1 MSQMLAEIEEQPA
14 ALERTLAEELASAR
28 ELALR
33 FAAKPPRMVVLI
45 ARGTSDN
52 AATFGRYLIEIT
64 TGLPVSLAAPSVTT
78 LYGVSLKLEDALV
91 VGVSQSGEST
101 DVNLCLE
108 AAREAGAMTLGITN
122 EEQSTLVRIAEAV
135 LLVRAG
141 SEKSVAATKTYTG
154 QLLAFYLLAYAL
166 GGRVQ
171 IDRLEELPETVES
184 CLSLASVVREI
195 AGRYRFMERVIVIG
209 RGLNYANALELSL
222 KLMETC
228 YVTAERFSG
237 ADFAHGPIALLERHY
252 PAFLFAPPGPTA
264 QDSLDMA
271 RRFLELEA
279 EIMVLAPESASE
291 LLQLAQRAIR
301 VPTAPGH
308 QSSSPPDL
316 YTPIPYIVPAQMFA
330 AFLAEEKGLNPDQPR
345 TLTKVTR
352 TL

>member
-1 MSQMLAEIEEQPA
+1 MLTEIEEQPA
-14 ALERTLAEELASAR
+14 AIERTLTDQLYRVEELR
-28 ELALR
+28 RR
-33 FAAKPPRMVVLI
+33 FAANPPRMVVLI

-64 TGLPVSLAAPSVTT
+64 TGLPVALAAPSVTT
-78 LYGVSLKLEDALV
+78 LYGVHLELRDALV

-122 EEQSTLVRIAEAV
+122 EDQSALARIAEAT
-135 LLVRAG
+135 LLVKAG
-141 SEKSVAATKTYTG
+141 REKSVAATKTYTG

-166 GGRVQ
+166 GGGVQ
-171 IDRLEELPETVES
+171 SDRLKELPETVES

-195 AGRYRFMERVIVIG
+195 AERYRFMERVIVIG
-209 RGLNYANALELSL
+209 RGLNYANALEFSL

-237 ADFAHGPIALLERHY
+237 ADFAHGPIALLERDY

-264 QDSLDMA
+264 NDSLEMA
-271 RRFLELEA
+271 RRLRTLEA
-279 EIMVLAPESASE
+279 ETLVLAPQSSAE
-291 LLQLAQRAIR
+291 VIQLARKTIR
-301 VPTAPGH
+301 VPTAPG
-308 QSSSPPDL
+308 QESSVPADL

-330 AFLAEEKGLNPDQPR
+330 AFLAEEKGLNPDEPR

>member
-1 MSQMLAEIEEQPA
+1 MSQMLREIEEQPA
-14 ALERTLAEELASAR
+14 ALERTLAAELPRVEELRHRLAR
-28 ELALR
+28 N
-33 FAAKPPRMVVLI
+33 PPKMVVLI

-52 AATFGRYLIEIT
+52 AATFGRYLVEIT
-64 TGLPVSLAAPSVTT
+64 TGLPVSLGAASVTT
-78 LYGVSLKLEDALV
+78 LYGVHLKLKDMLV

-101 DVNLCLE
+101 DVNVYLQ
-108 AAREAGAMTLGITN
+108 AARDAGAMTIGVTN
-122 EEQSTLVRIAEAV
+122 EENSALARIAEAT

-141 SEKSVAATKTYTG
+141 REKSVAATKTYTG

-166 GGRVQ
+166 GADIQ
-171 IDRLEELPETVES
+171 ADRLKELPETVES
-184 CLSLASVVREI
+184 CLSLATVVREI

-209 RGLNYANALELSL
+209 RGLNYANALEFAL

-237 ADFAHGPIALLERHY
+237 ADFAHGPIALLERDY

-264 QDSLDMA
+264 ADSLEMA
-271 RRFLELEA
+271 KRLKALEA
-279 EIMVLAPESASE
+279 EVMALAPQSAAEVLE
-291 LLQLAQRAIR
+291 LARRAIR
-301 VPTAPGH
+301 LPNAPGQ
-308 QSSSPPDL
+308 QSAIPADL

>member
-14 ALERTLAEELASAR
+14 ALERTLAE
-28 ELALR
+28 ALERAEDLRRR

-78 LYGVSLKLEDALV
+78 IYGSALKLDGALV

-101 DVNLCLE
+101 DVNVCVE
-108 AAREAGAMTLGITN
+108 AARAAGAITLGVTN
-122 EEQSTLVRIAEAV
+122 EEGSALARIADAT

-141 SEKSVAATKTYTG
+141 REKSVAATKTYTG
-154 QLLAFYLLAYAL
+154 QLLAFYALAYAL
-166 GGRVQ
+166 GGDVQ
-171 IDRLEELPETVES
+171 ADRLKELPETVES
-184 CLSLASVVREI
+184 CLSLATTVREI

-209 RGLNYANALELSL
+209 RGLNYANALEFAL

-237 ADFAHGPIALLERHY
+237 ADFAHGPIALLERDY

-264 QDSLDMA
+264 PDSLAMA
-271 RRFLELEA
+271 QRLVKLEA
-279 EIMVLAPESASE
+279 ELLVLAPQSASE
-291 LLQLAQRAIR
+291 VLELARRAIR
-301 VPTAPGH
+301 IPTAPGQ
-308 QSSSPPDL
+308 QSAVPADL
-316 YTPIPYIVPAQMFA
+316 YTPIPYIVPGQMFA